1 MTVAAKP
8 SKVFTPKRPHAEVP
22 GAHVLGVQAE
32 STDDLVQAIEQG
44 LPFKSL
50 ENVASLLFVV
60 AGASLL
66 VGAAMSAGGTNGTGG
81 KKSSDS
87 AWVAGLALALLI
99 GMSASTYQRRKK
111 EDRLTPGESEGVYR
125 YAALLERAYTV
136 FGDEENAR
144 IWLNSPV
151 RALGNRVPLEY
162 AKTEPGVTLV
172 MQILGRLEL
181 GSYS

>member
-1 MTVAAKP
+1 MKP

-66 VGAAMSAGGTNGTGG
+66 VGAAVSAGGTGN
-81 KKSSDS
+81 KKSSES

-99 GMSASTYQRRKK
+99 GMSASTYNRRKK
-111 EDRLTPGESEGVYR
+111 EERLTPGESEGVYR

-136 FGDEENAR
+136 FGDEDNAR
-144 IWLNSPV
+144 VWLNSPV

-162 AKTEPGVTLV
+162 AKTEPGANLV
-172 MQILGRLEL
+172 MQILGRLEH

>member
-50 ENVASLLFVV
+50 VNVAAALFVI
-60 AGASLL
+60 AGVSVM
-66 VGAAMSAGGTNGTGG
+66 VGATVNTGRTGG
-81 KKSSDS
+81 KKSAESLW
-87 AWVAGLALALLI
+87 AVGLMLAVLI
-99 GMSASTYQRRKK
+99 GMSESTYNRRKK

-162 AKTEPGVTLV
+162 AKTEPGANLV
-172 MQILGRLEL
+172 MQILGRLEH